1 MSHDEDGLERL
12 MAYQENAMSTF
23 AL

>member
-12 MAYQENAMSTF
+12 MAYQENAMNTF